1 MSDLPSP
8 TPNKLSEK
16 STHSQESVLS
26 VNAEESRLELHSQL
40 MLQALP
46 GVGPVL
52 QQKLVQQL
60 GSAQAVWRP
69 NNHTLVESLLPKK
82 AQYLWRQTSE
92 RDALVDRV
100 SAQLEWLQ
108 QHQIT
113 VIYRGHSDYPPLL
126 NATDGAPPLLYIK
139 GNSECLH
146 MPQVALVGSRNMTPG
161 GKQNALAFAEYLA
174 NAGFTI
180 TSGLALGID
189 GAAHQGALKGAVQ
202 GQGKTIAVMGTG
214 IDRLYPRQHQNLAE
228 QIVAGGGALVT
239 ELPLGAKPEASHFP
253 RRNRIISGLSAGVLV
268 VEAALKSGSLITAQQ
283 ALDQGR
289 TVFAIPGSIHN
300 PMSRGCHQLIKQG
313 AVLVE
318 TAADIVAELHSL
330 LSSMAPQQHTEPNSS
345 AGCDDDNGQST
356 GFSALTSPQ
365 QTILS
370 AVGYDPVYLDELVDN
385 TGLPVG
391 ELSSELLALELDG
404 WVQQVGGQYMRCRR

>member
-8 TPNKLSEK
+8 ITNKLSETSIYSK
-16 STHSQESVLS
+16 ESV
-26 VNAEESRLELHSQL
+26 VQTNAEELGLELHSQL

-52 QQKLVQQL
+52 QQKLVQHL
-60 GSAQAVWRP
+60 GSAQAVWCPGHRA
-69 NNHTLVESLLPKK
+69 LVKTLLPKK
-82 AQYLWRQTSE
+82 AQLLWQKTSE
-92 RDALVDRV
+92 RQALADRV

-108 QHQIT
+108 QHHII
-113 VIYRGHSDYPPLL
+113 VIYRGHPDYPPLL

-174 NAGFTI
+174 AAGFTI
-180 TSGLALGID
+180 TSGLALGVD
-189 GAAHQGALKGAVQ
+189 GAAHQGALQA
-202 GQGKTIAVMGTG
+202 QGKTIAVMGTG

-268 VEAALKSGSLITAQQ
+268 VEAALKSGSLITAKQ

-289 TVFAIPGSIHN
+289 SVFAIPGSIHN

-330 LSSMAPQQHTEPNSS
+330 LSSMAVQQHTEAKNS
-345 AGCDDDNGQST
+345 ATCDDHNGQST

-391 ELSSELLALELDG
+391 ELSSELLSLELDG